1 MDIFVDVTL
10 GHCKSAGLIT
20 QRHPVAEIP
29 ELILVYKLFLPK
41 KITLDDI
48 IVLDIVV
55 ILNSLLVAREQAIPK
70 HTKIRSD
77 QALGRCVIGNQPKTN
92 SKCDHQRHHTAI
104 EIRNLP
110 LYEFFHPIT
119 EIKVLLPNELQK
131 PFGHPVYFQ

>member
-1 MDIFVDVTL
+1 MDIFVDVAL
-10 GHCKSAGLIT
+10 GNRKSAGLIA

-29 ELILVYKLFLPK
+29 ELILVYKLFLPFR
-41 KITLDDI
+41 ITLYDI

-55 ILNSLLVAREQAIPK
+55 ILNSFLVAREQAIPK

-77 QALGRCVIGNQPKTN
+77 QTLGRRVIGNQPKRN
-92 SKCDHQRHHTAI
+92 SQCNHQRHHTAI